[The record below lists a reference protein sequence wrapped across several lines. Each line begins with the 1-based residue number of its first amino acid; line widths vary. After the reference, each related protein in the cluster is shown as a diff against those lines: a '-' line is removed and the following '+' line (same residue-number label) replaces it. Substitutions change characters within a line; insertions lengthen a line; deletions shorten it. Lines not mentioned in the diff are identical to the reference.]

1 MMAEEAASSATVNN
15 PLLRLRSNTCD
26 FLHLDSPMHLVTL
39 HLLSLCPFLMHKY
52 LDSYNVAL

>member
-1 MMAEEAASSATVNN
+1 
-15 PLLRLRSNTCD
+15 
-26 FLHLDSPMHLVTL
+26 MHRVTL